1 MSPMFLNVLASN
13 LHLLHSSFICP
24 FEMNLK
30 CLHLLRNMSDQWG
43 RTGLGL
49 QLKAKE
55 HDMVTGSCLGSPWQ
69 CCGLLHHLGSRQK
82 ADGTV
87 TGLH

>member
-1 MSPMFLNVLASN
+1 MSPMFLKVLASN

-30 CLHLLRNMSDQWG
+30 CLHLQRNISDQWR

-49 QLKAKE
+49 QPKAKE
-55 HDMVTGSCLGSPWQ
+55 CDMVTGSCLGSPWQ
-69 CCGLLHHLGSRQK
+69 HHGLLHHSGSRQEP
-82 ADGTV
+82 DGTV
-87 TGLH
+87 RGLH